1 MYVTLILLALHSS
14 SILNNDSTEYQ
25 IEVGVSQHSDQFQQ
39 NEFGDPPTIRII
51 WVSIISTL
59 AVTMII
65 YFIYSC
71 CKNSKNKRIA
81 DTTLINQDDSY
92 HNAIPPIISQQTNQE
107 TYPPYQEYYQQ
118 PYQNQYQ
125 NSEIQNQYSYQQPVI
140 NYQNPKQSINVF

>member
-1 MYVTLILLALHSS
+1 MYVTLILLAIHSS

-25 IEVGVSQHSDQFQQ
+25 IEVVVSQHSDQFQQ
-39 NEFGDPPTIRII
+39 NDFDFEEII
-51 WVSIISTL
+51 LCIVVPIISIL
-59 AVTMII
+59 AVIIII

-71 CKNSKNKRIA
+71 CKDSKDKRIA
-81 DTTLINQDDSY
+81 DTTLINQDNSY
-92 HNAIPPIISQQTNQE
+92 HNAIPPIFSQQTNHE
-107 TYPPYQEYYQQ
+107 SYPPYQEYYQQ